1 MKTNN
6 LFFSLVS
13 EFLTLYL
20 PKQMGRSCNTVKSY
34 CDSLTLFRRFVNESL
49 KKSVSNF
56 TFEECNRDCLLTFMQ
71 YLKNLGSSD
80 KTRNHR
86 LTAIKSYMYFAS
98 DKDITL
104 QSYALEVRRVPC
116 CKEIAK
122 VNPTLTEE
130 GIKAILREP
139 KNNKTGLRN
148 KVFMILLYDTAARL
162 NELLSL
168 KIEDIKYSNEQLTIK
183 VMGKG
188 SKERV
193 LALTDTCVKHL
204 KQYLEVYHGVD
215 SPNTNLLFYTVIH
228 GNINKI
234 SECTVERFIQIYAD
248 SARKVCSEIPNH
260 VYPHMF
266 RSYRATQLYNDGVP
280 LDVVSRLLGHS
291 QLESTRGYAIPSQE
305 ILQKAINSI
314 EVPGELNKTKNWLTK
329 EDELA
334 QLCGLR

>member
-1 MKTNN
+1 MKTNK

-20 PKQMGRSCNTVKSY
+20 PKQIGRSDNTVKSY
-34 CDSLTLFRRFVNESL
+34 CDALTLFRRFVNESL

-56 TFEECNRDCLLTFMQ
+56 TFEECNRECLLSFMQ
-71 YLKNLGSSD
+71 HLKELDSSD

-86 LTAIKSYMYFAS
+86 LAAIKSYMYFAS

-130 GIKAILREP
+130 GIKIILREP
-139 KNNKTGLRN
+139 KNNKLGLRN
-148 KVFMILLYDTAARL
+148 KVFMILLYDTAVRL

-168 KIEDIKYSNEQLTIK
+168 KIEDIKYVNEQTTIK
-183 VMGKG
+183 VLGKG

-234 SECTVERFIQIYAD
+234 SECTVERFIKLYAD
-248 SARKVCSEIPNH
+248 SARKECPEIPNH

-305 ILQKAINSI
+305 SLEKAINSI
-314 EVPGELNKTKNWLTK
+314 EVPGELNNYKLWMTK

-334 QLCGLR
+334 KLCGLR